1 MKKTLTA
8 LLVAVLVFTTVGVAM
23 AQPHRGGYYG
33 GPRGGGGHHMN
44 GWEALAIITGAVVLG
59 EVIHN
64 AVQSRQVVVYR
75 QDQQPESDIVIE
87 TNEVPRYRVNSC
99 FPEGKYLWNGAIVTD
114 TYGQQIGS
122 LPAGM
127 KLNPGSCIRYR

>member
-1 MKKTLTA
+1 MKKKLTA
-8 LLVAVLVFTTVGVAM
+8 LLLVLVVVFATAGTAM
-23 AQPHRGGYYG
+23 AQHRGGYYC
-33 GPRGGGGHHMN
+33 GGHHGGHGIN
-44 GWEALAIITGAVVLG
+44 GWEALAIITGAL
-59 EVIHN
+59 VIN
-64 AVQSRQVVVYR
+64 DVIRSAVQPRQVVVYR
-75 QDQQPESDIVIE
+75 QDQQQESGIVVE

-114 TYGQQIGS
+114 AYGQQIGS

>member
-8 LLVAVLVFTTVGVAM
+8 LLVAVVVFTTAGVAM

-33 GPRGGGGHHMN
+33 GHRGGYGIN
-44 GWEALAIITGAVVLG
+44 GWEALLAVTGIVVAG
-59 EVIHN
+59 EVIR
-64 AVQSRQVVVYR
+64 AVVQPRQVVVYR
-75 QDQQPESDIVIE
+75 QDQQPESDIVVE

-114 TYGQQIGS
+114 AYGQQIGS
-122 LPAGM
+122 LPAGT
-127 KLNPGSCIRYR
+127 KLRPRSCIRYR